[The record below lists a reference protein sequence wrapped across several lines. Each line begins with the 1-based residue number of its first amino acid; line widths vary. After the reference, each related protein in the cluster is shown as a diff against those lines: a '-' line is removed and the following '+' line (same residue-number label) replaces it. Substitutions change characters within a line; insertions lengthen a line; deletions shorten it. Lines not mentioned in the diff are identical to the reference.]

1 LKNLFCFAFLAVV
14 AVGCTAH
21 RLPTSDHVV
30 LKVND
35 RELAAHDFADELAA
49 RLRIY
54 DALTAK
60 DETNVQHVKD
70 AILRDFIIQSVSE
83 DYARDANLIVKKE
96 ELDNEI
102 NSIRSNYP
110 NDEAFRTALAD
121 QHVDFKRWTEKVRL
135 TLLNKRIITRL
146 RSGVAEPTLAELQTY
161 YKGNRSEFQTPD
173 QVRLRQVVLANES
186 DAEAVLAE
194 IQRGRSIKDLAP
206 QFSIAA
212 EASREGDTGWLDKGT
227 LDVFDRAFKMDKR
240 QRSPVLKSDFGYHIF
255 EVLDKRR
262 AQVTPF
268 EEVKDRIRR
277 TLIERREQAA
287 YTKWLEAQ
295 IQKAHVF
302 RDDAF
307 IAKMKVETRSE

>member
-1 LKNLFCFAFLAVV
+1 MASLF
-14 AVGCTAH
+14 GCTPH
-21 RLPTSDHVV
+21 RLPTSDHIV

-35 RELAAHDFADELAA
+35 RELSARVFADELAA
-49 RLRIY
+49 HLRIY

-60 DETNVQHVKD
+60 DETNLQSTKEE
-70 AILRDFIIQSVSE
+70 ILREFIIQSVAE
-83 DYARDANLIVKKE
+83 DYARDNNLIVKKE
-96 ELDNEI
+96 DLDNEI

-110 NDEAFRTALAD
+110 NDEAFRIALAEQNID
-121 QHVDFKRWTEKVRL
+121 YKSWTEKLRT
-135 TLLNKRIITRL
+135 TLLNKLIITRL
-146 RSGVAEPTLAELQTY
+146 RAEIAEPTVAEMQAY
-161 YKGNRSEFQTPD
+161 YKSNRSDFQTPE
-173 QVRLRQVVLANES
+173 QVRLRQVVLATES
-186 DAEAVLAE
+186 DAEAVMKEL
-194 IQRGRSIKDLAP
+194 QRGRSLKELAP

-212 EASREGDTGWLDKGT
+212 EAAKEGDTGWLDRGT
-227 LDVFDRAFKMDKR
+227 LDVFDRAFKMERR

-268 EEVKDRIRR
+268 EDVKDRIRR
-277 TLIERREQAA
+277 TLVERREQAA

-295 IQKAHVF
+295 IQKAHVS